1 MDYKEPPAKRQKKK
15 DKAREKHD
23 RNGSYSAKHIRLATA
38 ITEAVKSTPAP
49 ANLKGA
55 K

>member
-15 DKAREKHD
+15 DKARANHD
-23 RNGSYSAKHIRLATA
+23 RNGTYSAKHIRLS
-38 ITEAVKSTPAP
+38 EAVKSAP
-49 ANLKGA
+49 KPVNSKGG